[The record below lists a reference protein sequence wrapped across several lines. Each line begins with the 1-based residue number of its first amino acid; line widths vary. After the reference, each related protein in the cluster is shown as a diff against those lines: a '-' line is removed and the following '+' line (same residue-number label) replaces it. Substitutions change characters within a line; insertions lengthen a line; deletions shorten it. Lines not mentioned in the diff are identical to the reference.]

1 MRALVLQEPGGP
13 FMLEEAPLPQPGPTE
28 VLVRVR
34 AVALVA
40 QGQIRPVIT
49 RVCQLKE
56 ADEVLRSIERMELA
70 GRACTMLP

>member
-1 MRALVLQEPGGP
+1 
-13 FMLEEAPLPQPGPTE
+13 MLEEAPLPQPGPTE

-40 QGQIRPVIT
+40 QGQLHPVIT
-49 RVCQLKE
+49 HVCQLEE

-70 GRACTMLP
+70 GRACTMLH

>member
-1 MRALVLQEPGGP
+1 MRSLILQEPGDP
-13 FMLEEAPLPQPGPTE
+13 LMLAEAPLPQPGPTE

-40 QGQIRPVIT
+40 QGQLRPVIT
-49 RVCQLKE
+49 RVCQLEE

-70 GRACTMLP
+70 GRACAMLP

>member
-1 MRALVLQEPGGP
+1 
-13 FMLEEAPLPQPGPTE
+13 MLEEAPLPQPGPTE

-40 QGQIRPVIT
+40 QGQLRPVIT
-49 RVCQLKE
+49 RVCQLEE

-70 GRACTMLP
+70 GRACAMLP